1 MVMSTR
7 DEATLSAAE
16 RAALAGLESKAE
28 ADDPRLAAQLRGG
41 GHALP
46 SLHLPAALVR
56 ASQTWVGPVVAVA
69 GLVLMILTL
78 SSAVVLAL
86 VGALLF
92 MGGLLLCSSLV
103 RHGIGATVHVLPGRQ
118 TRDQDHGEGL
128 TNA

>member
-41 GHALP
+41 GRVRPTLQVP
-46 SLHLPAALVR
+46 PGLIR
-56 ASQTWVGPVVAVA
+56 ASQTWAGPVVAVA
-69 GLVLMILTL
+69 GMAMMILAL
-78 SSAVVLAL
+78 SSEVGVAVF
-86 VGALLF
+86 GALF
-92 MGGLLLCSSLV
+92 FVAGLLMSSSLV

-118 TRDQDHGEGL
+118 NHDQDHGEGL

>member
-1 MVMSTR
+1 MSTR

-41 GHALP
+41 GHARPTLQVP
-46 SLHLPAALVR
+46 PGLVR
-56 ASQTWVGPVVAVA
+56 ASQTWAGPVVAVA
-69 GLVLMILTL
+69 GLALMVLAL
-78 SSAVVLAL
+78 SSAVIIAL

-92 MGGLLLCSSLV
+92 MGGLLMSSSLV
-103 RHGIGATVHVLPGRQ
+103 RHGLGATVHVLPGRQ
-118 TRDQDHGEGL
+118 THDQDHGEGL